1 MKRVIAAASFCAI
14 HALPLAAQSPAL
26 AEGRR
31 LFDQRKY
38 VEARTAL
45 QPVGKSD
52 AQAAFL
58 LGKVSLELNDSRNA
72 VGWLEKAVE
81 LNPRSSEYWDWLGRA
96 YGSQA
101 QKASKLKLLSIASK
115 TKNAWEKAIALDPEN
130 LDARMDMVQF
140 YLQAPGFVG
149 GSKDKARAMAQEI
162 KRRNAYRGAF
172 AMASVCGH
180 MKGQACVEREMQSAA
195 TNWPDSAAVHSQLA
209 SYYTGSKQYDK
220 AFSLL
225 EQRLKSKPNEP
236 LTLYAFGRTAS
247 VSGQN
252 LDRGE
257 QALRAYLALPVQIG
271 AAPANAHY
279 RLGLILDK
287 KGDKAAARAQYQTAV
302 QLNPGYDEA
311 KKALAALGG

>member
-1 MKRVIAAASFCAI
+1 LKRVIAAAAFCAI
-14 HALPLAAQSPAL
+14 HAIPLAAQSPAL

-45 QPVGKSD
+45 QPVGKSE
-52 AQAAFL
+52 APAAFL
-58 LGKVSLELNDSRNA
+58 LGRVALELNDSRNA
-72 VGWLEKAVE
+72 VAWLEKAVE

-101 QKASKLKLLSIASK
+101 QRASKLKLLSIASK

-130 LDARMDMVQF
+130 LDARMDMVQY

-162 KRRNAYRGAF
+162 RRRNAYRGAF

-180 MKGQACVEREMQSAA
+180 LKDQACVEREMQAAA
-195 TNWPDSAAVHSQLA
+195 TSWPDSAAVHSQLA
-209 SYYTGSKQYDK
+209 SYYTSQKLYDK
-220 AFSLL
+220 AFALL
-225 EQRLKSKPNEP
+225 DQRLKSKPDEP

-247 VSGQN
+247 ISGQN

-257 QALRAYLALPVQIG
+257 EALRAYLGLPVQVG

-287 KGDKAAARAQYQTAV
+287 KGDKAGARTEYQTAV
-302 QLNPGYDEA
+302 RLNPGYDEA